1 MKIQTITYMQRKNLG
16 NYEHAEIS
24 ASAVI
29 TEGEDEADAVIKLMA
44 YVDAALNKEIKAI
57 AAPVE
62 TVVEVAP
69 VETAVKEKKTRSK
82 KSKEEVVEATNSF
95 NGQDIPQ
102 VITVDEVKYN
112 RDLDTHRQLLS
123 SYLNKSHP
131 TWKTKEGVKEFSSSL
146 VGKSF
151 LDNSGNIIDPF
162 KKVLSDFFA

>member
-24 ASAVI
+24 ASAQI
-29 TEGEDEADAVIKLMA
+29 TEGEDEAEAVLKLME
-44 YVDAALNKEIKAI
+44 YVGAALNKELQVI
-57 AAPVE
+57 AKPTEV
-62 TVVEVAP
+62 VVESTP
-69 VETAVKEKKTRSK
+69 IETPKEKKTRSK
-82 KSKEEVVEATNSF
+82 KSKEEVVETTDAF
-95 NGQDIPQ
+95 AGQDIPQ
-102 VITVDEVKYN
+102 VITVDTVKYN

-131 TWKTKEGVKEFSSSL
+131 TWKTKDGVKEFSSSL

-151 LDNSGNIIDPF
+151 LDTTGNITSDF

>member
-57 AAPVE
+57 VAPVE
-62 TVVEVAP
+62 TVVEAAP

-82 KSKEEVVEATNSF
+82 KSKEEVVEATDSF

>member
-44 YVDAALNKEIKAI
+44 YVDSALNKEIKAI

-62 TVVEVAP
+62 AVVETAP

-82 KSKEEVVEATNSF
+82 KSKEEVVEATDSF

-146 VGKSF
+146 VGKPF

-162 KKVLSDFFA
+162 KKELSDFFA

>member
-62 TVVEVAP
+62 AVVETAP

-82 KSKEEVVEATNSF
+82 KSKEEGVEATDSF

>member
-24 ASAVI
+24 ASAQI
-29 TEGEDEADAVIKLMA
+29 TEGEDEAEAALKLME
-44 YVDAALNKEIKAI
+44 YVGAALNNELKAI
-57 AAPVE
+57 PKVEAVVEAAPVE
-62 TVVEVAP
+62 AP
-69 VETAVKEKKTRSK
+69 KEKKTRSK
-82 KSKEEVVEATNSF
+82 KSKEEVVETTDTFA
-95 NGQDIPQ
+95 GQDIPQ
-102 VITVDEVKYN
+102 VITVDTVKYN

-131 TWKTKEGVKEFSSSL
+131 TWKTKDGVKEFSSSL

-151 LDNSGNIIDPF
+151 LDNTGNITSDF

>member
-24 ASAVI
+24 ASAIVS
-29 TEGEDEADAVIKLMA
+29 EGEDEAEAVLKLME
-44 YVDAALNKEIKAI
+44 YVGAALNKELQVI
-57 AAPVE
+57 AKPVE
-62 TVVEVAP
+62 AVVETTP
-69 VETAVKEKKTRSK
+69 VEAPKEKKTRSK
-82 KSKEEVVEATNSF
+82 KTKEETVTETVDAF
-95 NGQDIPQ
+95 AGQDIPQ
-102 VITVDEVKYN
+102 VITVDNVKYN

-131 TWKTKEGVKEFSSSL
+131 TWKTKDGVKEFSSSL
-146 VGKSF
+146 VGKPF